1 MFKRV
6 KIEAQYREWR
16 WGY

>member
-6 KIEAQYREWR
+6 KIEVQDREWR